1 MKDGLVSIIMPA
13 YNSEKYIGETIE
25 SVLAQTYQ
33 NWELLIVDDCST
45 DRTPNIVR
53 SYLAKDS
60 RVKYYRL
67 SQNLGA
73 AAARNKAMYEATGEY
88 MAFLD
93 SDDLWY
99 KEKLQKQTDF
109 MNQEKINFS
118 YTSYERIEECSNKLP
133 QRVIC
138 PKQTSYEKLL
148 LGNTIGN
155 STAMYSVKSLGKF
168 NIPLIRK
175 RNDYALWLRILKKE
189 KYAVGISDVLMKYR
203 VRSDSLSS
211 NKIELLKYNWQLYR
225 NIEEL
230 NMLKSLF
237 YLASVCWR
245 KFTR

>member
-45 DRTPNIVR
+45 DNTPNIVR

-133 QRVIC
+133 HRVIC

-203 VRSDSLSS
+203 VRGDSLSS

-245 KFTR
+245 KITR

>member
-1 MKDGLVSIIMPA
+1 MKDGLVSIVMPA

-45 DRTPNIVR
+45 DNTPNIVR

-118 YTSYERIEECSNKLP
+118 YTSYERIEECSNKLL

-245 KFTR
+245 KIMR

>member
-1 MKDGLVSIIMPA
+1 MKDGLVSIVMPA

-45 DRTPNIVR
+45 DNTPNIVR
-53 SYLAKDS
+53 SYLGKDS

-109 MNQEKINFS
+109 MKQEKINFS

-237 YLASVCWR
+237 YLASVCW
-245 KFTR
+245 KKITG

>member
-45 DRTPNIVR
+45 DNTPNIVR

-60 RVKYYRL
+60 RFKYYRL

-245 KFTR
+245 KITG